1 MLIDRIT
8 DLAGPLP
15 ETLTSP
21 TYVYETAAR
30 EVINIVEDSTF
41 IRRRARRFDLSESN
55 LTMNTEGLKIVNVIR
70 YDNDDARNIFEC
82 EEKDF
87 AEIAEYLPGSGSLN
101 EVTAYSPIYTILP
114 TKVDNGSLNIVSGEL
129 QVYPEPINGSYAS
142 VYYVEYPT
150 FGATGDLSVTT
161 MEDLIHATDGTKFDY
176 WTEDMEEGFIIRS
189 AMRILQIRLSE
200 VITEEQDTEVSQLIA
215 TALASVTGEWERI
228 KGVLR
233 DFNPDDQAQLESMR
247 R

>member
-1 MLIDRIT
+1 M
-8 DLAGPLP
+8 
-15 ETLTSP
+15 
-21 TYVYETAAR
+21 
-30 EVINIVEDSTF
+30 
-41 IRRRARRFDLSESN
+41 
-55 LTMNTEGLKIVNVIR
+55 
-70 YDNDDARNIFEC
+70 
-82 EEKDF
+82 
-87 AEIAEYLPGSGSLN
+87 
-101 EVTAYSPIYTILP
+101 
-114 TKVDNGSLNIVSGEL
+114 

-200 VITEEQDTEVSQLIA
+200 VITEEEDTEVSQLIA